1 MVKQFRNYRELRKI
15 ARCGFPWEK
24 TTTRPVA
31 SVDTN
36 CETAGG
42 RVRNKAGQLGSTP
55 CVTYNRLFLHQDPI
69 FSSEGVPILR
79 VVSGSLRSRF
89 HQNQPARFFFRICRI
104 VGLLLFCGSSLA
116 AWAQQDVIQ
125 QIRVIGNRR
134 IPRETVLARL
144 FTHIG
149 DTYDPATIE
158 RDFNSLWNTG
168 YFENLQIAREDTP
181 KGVILD
187 VIVKEKPTI
196 REINYKGLNSVSTS
210 DVLDRFKK
218 EHVTGFSQESPYDP
232 TKLARVIDVI
242 RALLGEHGHQF
253 AVIKPEIKTIPP
265 SSVSITFN
273 IKEGPTVK
281 VGNITFTGNHAVS
294 SRELRAS
301 MRNLRPIGVPHSIF
315 LENIFARTY
324 DASKLEEDTE
334 RVRRALQD
342 RGYFRA
348 GVNDPITHIR
358 NEGGLSFLTFRPRQ
372 GKRIDI
378 RIPIEEGQRYRLAG
392 VNFTGNTHVPNTKAL
407 RAQFPTKDGE
417 WFNATA
423 VGKGLDNLRK
433 AYGSLGYIN
442 FTAVPTPKVD
452 DAKHTVTLDID
463 IDEGKPF
470 TVARIEFQGNTITR
484 DRVIR
489 RELLIEEGQAY
500 NSNLWET
507 SLLRLNQLDY
517 FDALKVD
524 QDSEVHQD
532 AENGT
537 VSLLLKVHEKGK
549 NSIGLNGG
557 VSGLSG
563 TFLGLNYSTNNFLG
577 LGETLSLQGNIGNLS
592 RNVVFAFTEPYLRNK
607 PVSVGFQLFSRKSD
621 YNSARNY
628 AAVTGNSSLSA
639 AQSSLTQ
646 NYNQSSTGLNFSVSY
661 PIRRTFKRIGLT
673 YSWDKST
680 ITTFSQASANLFQT
694 LAFRSGQIQ
703 GPNALE
709 GIYTSSASLSY
720 SYNKSGPSVFKPR
733 FGSDLSAALQIAGL
747 WGNVRYFTPVVQY
760 KHYMA
765 MRGWHPD
772 PDGRNVL
779 AMRVQAS
786 YIQGFSGDVAPPFA
800 RFYSGGDNELRG
812 FDVRAATPYAFIPV
826 RANIT
831 LTNPDGTPVP
841 IDPNNYTLGNIPIP
855 IPIYRPVSVGGDVKF
870 TGNLEYRI
878 PLGGPVQF
886 SLFDDY
892 DMTTVVRHS
901 QLRQSVEGADQLNSP
916 LYGCTSYFNGACQ
929 GGQQITFINE
939 IRPIHG
945 TNVVPR
951 DSIGA
956 ELQVVLPIVNA
967 PFRLYYAFNLARLFE
982 DVQGESLITRNMFP
996 AGGAGDFTYNE
1007 AISAYDSLLH
1017 FREPRKTFRLSVST
1031 TF

>member
-1 MVKQFRNYRELRKI
+1 L
-15 ARCGFPWEK
+15 A
-24 TTTRPVA
+24 
-31 SVDTN
+31 
-36 CETAGG
+36 
-42 RVRNKAGQLGSTP
+42 
-55 CVTYNRLFLHQDPI
+55 LF
-69 FSSEGVPILR
+69 FV
-79 VVSGSLRSRF
+79 
-89 HQNQPARFFFRICRI
+89 
-104 VGLLLFCGSSLA
+104 CGSSLV
-116 AWAQQDVIQ
+116 AWAQQDVASPNVIQ
-125 QIRVIGNRR
+125 NIRVIGNRR

-144 FTHIG
+144 FTHPG

-168 YFENLQIAREDTP
+168 YFENLQIAREDTA
-181 KGVILD
+181 KGVVLD
-187 VIVKEKPTI
+187 IIVKEKPTI

-218 EHVTGFSQESPYDP
+218 EHVTGFSVEAPYDP
-232 TKLARVIDVI
+232 TKLARAIDVI
-242 RALLGEHGHQF
+242 RALLAEHGHQF
-253 AVIKPEIKTIPP
+253 ATVKPDIKTIPP
-265 SSVSITFN
+265 SSVTVNFI

-281 VGNITFTGNHAVS
+281 VGNITFTGNHAVA
-294 SRELRAS
+294 SRDLRAA
-301 MRNLRPIGVPHSIF
+301 MRNLRPIGIPHSII

-342 RGYFRA
+342 KGYFRA

-358 NEGGLSFLTFRPRQ
+358 NEGGLSFFTFRPRQ

-378 RIPIEEGQRYRLAG
+378 RIPVDEGERYRLGG
-392 VNFTGNTHVPNTKAL
+392 VTFTGNTHVPNVKAL
-407 RAQFPTKDGE
+407 RSQFPTKDGE
-417 WFNATA
+417 FFNATA

-442 FTAVPTPKVD
+442 FTAVPTPRID
-452 DAKHTVTLDID
+452 DAKHLVFLDID

-489 RELLIEEGQAY
+489 RELMLEEGQVY
-500 NSNLWET
+500 NSNLWES

-517 FDALKVD
+517 FDPLKVE
-524 QDSEVHQD
+524 QDSDIHPD
-532 AENGT
+532 ADNGT

-577 LGETLSLQGNIGNLS
+577 LGETLSLQGNIGNLA
-592 RNVVFAFTEPYLRNK
+592 RNVTFAFNEPYLRNR
-607 PVSVGFQLFSRKSD
+607 PISVGFQLFSRKSD
-621 YNSARNY
+621 FNSARNY
-628 AAVTGNSSLSA
+628 AQVSGQSSNLTA
-639 AQSSLTQ
+639 AQQSLTQ

-661 PIRRTFKRIGLT
+661 PIRRTFKRVGLT

-703 GPNALE
+703 GANALE
-709 GIYTSSASLSY
+709 GIYTSSVSLSY
-720 SYNKSGPSVFKPR
+720 SYNKVGPSVLKPR
-733 FGSDLSAALQIAGL
+733 FGSDLSAALVIAGL
-747 WGNVRYFTPVVQY
+747 FGNVRYFTPVVQY

-765 MRGWHPD
+765 MKGLRPN
-772 PDGRNVL
+772 PEGRNVL
-779 AMRVQAS
+779 AFRMQTS
-786 YIQGFSGDVAPPFA
+786 YIQGFSGDVAPPFS

-812 FDVRAATPYAFIPV
+812 FDIRAATPYGFIPV
-826 RANIT
+826 RQNIT

-855 IPIYRPVSVGGDVKF
+855 IPIYRPVSVGGDAKY
-870 TGNLEYRI
+870 TQNLEYRI
-878 PLGGPVQF
+878 PIAGPVSF
-886 SLFDDY
+886 SIFDDF
-892 DMTTVVRHS
+892 DITAVVRGS

-916 LYGCTSYFNGACQ
+916 LYGCTSYFNGSCQ
-929 GGQQITFINE
+929 GGQQIQFINR

-951 DSIGA
+951 NSIGGEISA
-956 ELQVVLPIVNA
+956 FLPIVNA
-967 PFRLYYAFNLARLFE
+967 PFRIYYAYNTNRLAE
-982 DVQGESLITRNMFP
+982 DVQGESLITRSMFP
-996 AGGAGDFTYNE
+996 AGGAGDYTYAN

-1017 FREPRKTFRLSVST
+1017 FREPKKTFRLSVST

>member
-1 MVKQFRNYRELRKI
+1 MVGGVGK
-15 ARCGFPWEK
+15 
-24 TTTRPVA
+24 PV
-31 SVDTN
+31 
-36 CETAGG
+36 E
-42 RVRNKAGQLGSTP
+42 LGSTP
-55 CVTYNRLFLHQDPI
+55 SVTYNRLFLQQDPI

-79 VVSGSLRSRF
+79 VVSGSRRSRLF
-89 HQNQPARFFFRICRI
+89 QNQPALPFFFRMCRT
-104 VGLLLFCGSSLA
+104 VALLLLCSSSVIS
-116 AWAQQDVIQ
+116 WAQQDVVT

-134 IPRETVLARL
+134 IPRETILARL
-144 FTHIG
+144 FTHPG

-181 KGVILD
+181 KGIALD
-187 VIVKEKPTI
+187 IIVKEKPTI

-218 EHVTGFSQESPYDP
+218 EHVTGFSVESPYDP
-232 TKLARVIDVI
+232 TKLARAIDVI
-242 RALLGEHGHQF
+242 RALLAEHGHQF
-253 AVIKPEIKTIPP
+253 ATVKPDIKTIPP
-265 SSVSITFN
+265 SSVTINFI

-281 VGNITFTGNHAVS
+281 VGNISFTGNHAVG
-294 SRELRAS
+294 SRDLRAA
-301 MRNLRPIGVPHSIF
+301 MKNLRPVGIPHSIF
-315 LENIFARTY
+315 FENLFARTY

-348 GVNDPITHIR
+348 GVGDPVTHIR
-358 NEGGLSFLTFRPRQ
+358 SEGGLSLLTFRPRN

-378 RIPIEEGQRYRLAG
+378 RIPVDEGLRYRLGG
-392 VNFTGNTHVPNTKAL
+392 VTFTGNTHVPNTKAL

-423 VGKGLDNLRK
+423 IGKGLDNLRK
-433 AYGSLGYIN
+433 AYGTLGYIN
-442 FTAVPTPKVD
+442 FTAVPTPRID
-452 DAKHTVTLDID
+452 DAKRLVFLDID

-470 TVARIEFQGNTITR
+470 TVSRIEFSGNTITR

-489 RELLIEEGQAY
+489 RELLLEEGAVY
-500 NSNLWET
+500 NSNLWEQ

-524 QDSEVHQD
+524 QDSEIHQD
-532 AENGT
+532 PENGT

-577 LGETLSLQGNIGNLS
+577 LGETLSLQGNIGNLA
-592 RNVVFAFTEPYLRNK
+592 RNVTFAFTEPYLRNK
-607 PVSVGFQLFSRKSD
+607 PTSVGFQLFSRKSD
-621 YNSARNY
+621 FNSARNY
-628 AAVTGNSSLSA
+628 AQVSGQSSNLTA
-639 AQSSLTQ
+639 AQQSLTQ

-661 PIRRTFKRIGLT
+661 PLRRSFKRVGLT

-680 ITTFSQASANLFQT
+680 VTTFSQASANLFET

-703 GPNALE
+703 GANALE
-709 GIYTSSASLSY
+709 GIYTSSVSLSY
-720 SYNKSGPSVFKPR
+720 SYNKVGPSPFKPR
-733 FGSDLSAALQIAGL
+733 FGSDLSAAFVLAGL
-747 WGNVRYFTPVVQY
+747 FGNVRYFTPVVQY

-765 MRGWHPD
+765 MKGFRPN
-772 PDGRNVL
+772 PEGRNVL
-779 AMRVQAS
+779 AFRTQAS
-786 YIQGFSGDVAPPFA
+786 YIQGFSGDVAPPFS

-812 FDVRAATPYAFIPV
+812 FDIRAATPYAFIPV
-826 RANIT
+826 RQNIT

-841 IDPNNYTLGNIPIP
+841 IQPGNYTLGNITIP
-855 IPIYRPVSVGGDVKF
+855 IPIYRPVSVGGDAKF
-870 TGNLEYRI
+870 TTNLEYRI
-878 PLGGPVQF
+878 PIAGPVQF
-886 SLFDDY
+886 AIFDDF
-892 DMTTVVRHS
+892 DITSVVRQS

-929 GGQQITFINE
+929 GGQAIQFINL

-951 DSIGA
+951 MSVGG
-956 ELQVVLPIVNA
+956 ELSAMLADRERAIPAVL
-967 PFRLYYAFNLARLFE
+967 R
-982 DVQGESLITRNMFP
+982 VQHQPSAGEC
-996 AGGAGDFTYNE
+996 AG
-1007 AISAYDSLLH
+1007 
-1017 FREPRKTFRLSVST
+1017 
-1031 TF
+1031 

>member
-1 MVKQFRNYRELRKI
+1 M
-15 ARCGFPWEK
+15 
-24 TTTRPVA
+24 
-31 SVDTN
+31 
-36 CETAGG
+36 
-42 RVRNKAGQLGSTP
+42 
-55 CVTYNRLFLHQDPI
+55 
-69 FSSEGVPILR
+69 
-79 VVSGSLRSRF
+79 
-89 HQNQPARFFFRICRI
+89 CRI
-104 VGLLLFCGSSLA
+104 LGLLLFCGSSLV
-116 AWAQQDVIQ
+116 AWAQQDVAPPAGGANVIA
-125 QIRVIGNRR
+125 QIRVIGNRK

-144 FTHIG
+144 FTHVG

-181 KGVILD
+181 KGILLD

-196 REINYKGLNSVSTS
+196 REITYKGLNSVSTS

-218 EHVTGFSQESPYDP
+218 EHVTGFSVESPYDP
-232 TKLARVIDVI
+232 TRLARAIDVI
-242 RALLGEHGHQF
+242 RALLAEHGHQF
-253 AVIKPEIKTIPP
+253 ATVKPDVKTIPP

-281 VGNITFTGNHAVS
+281 VGNITFTGNRSVP
-294 SRELRAS
+294 SRELRAA
-301 MRNLRPIGVPHSIF
+301 MRNLRPIGIPHSIF

-348 GVNDPITHIR
+348 GVADPITHIR
-358 NEGGLSFLTFRPRQ
+358 NEGGLSFFTFRPRQ

-378 RIPIEEGQRYRLAG
+378 RIPVDEGERYRLG
-392 VNFTGNTHVPNTKAL
+392 GITFTGNTHVPNVKAL

-417 WFNATA
+417 FFNATA
-423 VGKGLDNLRK
+423 VGKGLENLRK

-442 FTAVPTPKVD
+442 FTAVPTPKPD
-452 DAKHTVTLDID
+452 DAKHLVYLDIE
-463 IDEGKPF
+463 IDEGKAF
-470 TVARIEFQGNTITR
+470 TVSRIEFQGNTITR

-489 RELLIEEGQAY
+489 RELLIEEGAPY
-500 NSNLWET
+500 NSNLWEA
-507 SLLRLNQLDY
+507 SLLHLNQLDY
-517 FDALKVD
+517 FDPLKVD
-524 QDSEVHQD
+524 QDTETHPDDQT
-532 AENGT
+532 GT

-549 NSIGLNGG
+549 NSIALNGG

-577 LGETLSLQGNIGNLS
+577 LGETLSLQGNLGNLARS
-592 RNVVFAFTEPYLRNK
+592 VVFAFNEPYLRNK

-621 YNSARNY
+621 YNSARNF
-628 AAVTGNSSLSA
+628 AAVSGQSNLTA
-639 AQSSLTQ
+639 AQQSLTQ
-646 NYNQSSTGLNFSVSY
+646 NYNQSSTGLNFSVAY
-661 PIRRTFKRIGLT
+661 PIRRTFKRVGLT

-709 GIYTSSASLSY
+709 GIYTSSVSLSY
-720 SYNKSGPSVFKPR
+720 SYNRTGPSVFKPR
-733 FGSDLSAALQIAGL
+733 FGTDVNAALQIAGL
-747 WGNVRYFTPVVQY
+747 FGNVRYFSPVVQY

-765 MRGWHPD
+765 MSGFHRN

-779 AMRVQAS
+779 AIRMQAS
-786 YIQGFSGDVAPPFA
+786 YIQGFSGDVAPPFS

-826 RANIT
+826 RQNIT

-841 IDPNNYTLGNIPIP
+841 IDPNNFTLGNIVIP

-870 TGNLEYRI
+870 TNNLEYRI
-878 PLGGPVQF
+878 PIAGPVGF
-886 SLFDDY
+886 AIFNDFDI
-892 DMTTVVRHS
+892 TSVVRQS

-916 LYGCTSYFNGACQ
+916 LYGCTSYYNGACQ
-929 GGQQITFINE
+929 GGQSIQFINL
-939 IRPIHG
+939 IRPISG

-951 DSIGA
+951 DSIGGEISA
-956 ELQVVLPIVNA
+956 LLPIVNA
-967 PFRLYYAFNLARLFE
+967 PMRLYYAYNVSRLFE
-982 DVQGESLITRNMFP
+982 NVQGESLITRSMFP
-996 AGGAGDFTYNE
+996 AGGAGDYTYNQ
-1007 AISAYDSLLH
+1007 AITAYDSLLH

>member
-1 MVKQFRNYRELRKI
+1 MV
-15 ARCGFPWEK
+15 
-24 TTTRPVA
+24 
-31 SVDTN
+31 
-36 CETAGG
+36 GG
-42 RVRNKAGQLGSTP
+42 VRNQSSELGSTP
-55 CVTYNRLFLHQDPI
+55 SVTYNRLFLKQDPI

-89 HQNQPARFFFRICRI
+89 HQNQPARFFSRMCRI
-104 VGLLLFCGSSLA
+104 LGLLLFCASSLV
-116 AWAQQDVIQ
+116 AWAQQDVAPPPAGANVIT
-125 QIRVIGNRR
+125 QIRVIGNRK

-144 FTHIG
+144 FTHVG

-181 KGVILD
+181 KGILLD

-218 EHVTGFSQESPYDP
+218 EHVTGFSVESPYDP
-232 TKLARVIDVI
+232 TRLARAIDVI
-242 RALLGEHGHQF
+242 RALLAEHGHQF
-253 AVIKPEIKTIPP
+253 ATVKPDVKTIPP

-281 VGNITFTGNHAVS
+281 VGNITFTGNRSVP
-294 SRELRAS
+294 SRDLRAA
-301 MRNLRPIGVPHSIF
+301 MRNLRPIGIPHSIF

-348 GVNDPITHIR
+348 GVADPITHIR
-358 NEGGLSFLTFRPRQ
+358 NEGGLSFFTFRPRQ

-378 RIPIEEGQRYRLAG
+378 RIPVEEGERYRLG
-392 VNFTGNTHVPNTKAL
+392 GITFTGNTHVPNVKAL
-407 RAQFPTKDGE
+407 RSQFPTKDGE
-417 WFNATA
+417 FFNATA
-423 VGKGLDNLRK
+423 VGKGLENLRK

-442 FTAVPTPKVD
+442 FTAVPTPRPD
-452 DAKHTVTLDID
+452 DAKHLVYLDIE
-463 IDEGKPF
+463 IDEGKAF
-470 TVARIEFQGNTITR
+470 TVSRIEFQGNTITR

-489 RELLIEEGQAY
+489 RELLIEEGAPY
-500 NSNLWET
+500 NSNLWEA
-507 SLLRLNQLDY
+507 SLLHLNQLDY
-517 FDALKVD
+517 FDPLKVD
-524 QDSEVHQD
+524 QDTETHPDDQT
-532 AENGT
+532 GT

-549 NSIGLNGG
+549 NSIALNGG

-577 LGETLSLQGNIGNLS
+577 LGETLSLQGNLGNLARS
-592 RNVVFAFTEPYLRNK
+592 VVFAFNEPYLRNK

-621 YNSARNY
+621 YNSARNF
-628 AAVTGNSSLSA
+628 AAVTGQSNLTA
-639 AQSSLTQ
+639 AQQSLTQ
-646 NYNQSSTGLNFSVSY
+646 NYNQSSTGLNFSVAY

-709 GIYTSSASLSY
+709 GIYTSSVSLSY
-720 SYNKSGPSVFKPR
+720 SYNKTGPSVFKPR
-733 FGSDLSAALQIAGL
+733 FGTDINAALQIAGL
-747 WGNVRYFTPVVQY
+747 FGNVRYFSPVVQY

-765 MRGWHPD
+765 MSGFHRN

-779 AMRVQAS
+779 AIRMQAS

-826 RANIT
+826 RQNIT

-841 IDPNNYTLGNIPIP
+841 IDPNNFTLGNITIP

-870 TGNLEYRI
+870 TNNLEYRI
-878 PLGGPVQF
+878 PIAGPVGF
-886 SLFDDY
+886 AIFNDFDI
-892 DMTTVVRHS
+892 TSVVRQS

-916 LYGCTSYFNGACQ
+916 LYGCTSYYNGACQ
-929 GGQQITFINE
+929 GGQSIQFINL
-939 IRPIHG
+939 IRPIAG

-951 DSIGA
+951 DSIGGEISA
-956 ELQVVLPIVNA
+956 LLPIVNA
-967 PFRLYYAFNLARLFE
+967 PMRLYYAYNVSRLFE
-982 DVQGESLITRNMFP
+982 NVQGESLITRSMFP
-996 AGGAGDFTYNE
+996 AGGAGDYTYNQ
-1007 AISAYDSLLH
+1007 AITAYDSLLH

>member
-1 MVKQFRNYRELRKI
+1 MV
-15 ARCGFPWEK
+15 
-24 TTTRPVA
+24 
-31 SVDTN
+31 
-36 CETAGG
+36 GG
-42 RVRNKAGQLGSTP
+42 VRNESPELGSTP
-55 CVTYNRLFLHQDPI
+55 SVTYNRLFLQQDPI
-69 FSSEGVPILR
+69 SSSEGVPILR
-79 VVSGSLRSRF
+79 VVSGGLRSRS
-89 HQNQPARFFFRICRI
+89 HKNQPALPFFFRMCRI
-104 VGLLLFCGSSLA
+104 VGLLLFCGSSLV
-116 AWAQQDVIQ
+116 AWAQQDAAPQPGVVT

-144 FTHIG
+144 FTHPG

-181 KGVILD
+181 KGIVLD
-187 VIVKEKPTI
+187 IIVKEKPTI

-218 EHVTGFSQESPYDP
+218 EHVTGFSVESPYDP
-232 TKLARVIDVI
+232 TRLARAIDVI
-242 RALLGEHGHQF
+242 RALLAEHGHQF
-253 AVIKPEIKTIPP
+253 ATVKPEIRTIPP
-265 SSVSITFN
+265 SSVSVNFI

-281 VGNITFTGNHAVS
+281 VGNITFTGNRTVS
-294 SRELRAS
+294 SRELRAA
-301 MRNLRPIGVPHSIF
+301 MRNLRPVGIPHSIF

-348 GVNDPITHIR
+348 GVSDPITHIR
-358 NEGGLSFLTFRPRQ
+358 NEGGLSFFTFRPRQ

-378 RIPIEEGQRYRLAG
+378 RIPVEEGPRYRLGG
-392 VNFTGNTHVPNTKAL
+392 VTFTGNTHVPNVKAL
-407 RAQFPTKDGE
+407 RSQFPTKDGE
-417 WFNATA
+417 LFNATA
-423 VGKGLDNLRK
+423 IGKGLDNLRK

-442 FTAVPTPKVD
+442 FTAVPTPRID
-452 DAKHTVTLDID
+452 DAKHLVYLDID
-463 IDEGKPF
+463 IDEGKAF
-470 TVARIEFQGNTITR
+470 TVSRIEFQGNTITR

-489 RELLIEEGQAY
+489 RELLIEEGQPY
-500 NSNLWET
+500 NSNSWES

-517 FDALKVD
+517 FDPLKVD
-524 QDSEVHQD
+524 QDTEIHPD
-532 AENGT
+532 NENGT

-577 LGETLSLQGNIGNLS
+577 LGETLSLQGNIGNLARS
-592 RNVVFAFTEPYLRNK
+592 VVFAFNEPYLRNK
-607 PVSVGFQLFSRKSD
+607 PTSVGFQVFSRKSD

-628 AAVTGNSSLSA
+628 AQVTGQASNLTA
-639 AQSSLTQ
+639 AQQSLTQ

-661 PIRRTFKRIGLT
+661 PLKRSFKRVGLT
-673 YSWDKST
+673 YSWDKSS

-703 GPNALE
+703 GSNALE
-709 GIYTSSASLSY
+709 GIYTSSVSLSY
-720 SYNKSGPSVFKPR
+720 TYNKVGPSIFRPR
-733 FGSDLSAALQIAGL
+733 FGTDISAAFVFAGL

-760 KHYMA
+760 KHFIA
-765 MRGWHPD
+765 MKGLRPN
-772 PDGRNVL
+772 PEGRNVL
-779 AMRVQAS
+779 GYRLQLS
-786 YIQGFSGDVAPPFA
+786 YIQGYGGDVAPPFS

-812 FDVRAATPYAFIPV
+812 FDVRSATPYGWVPV
-826 RANIT
+826 RTNIT

-841 IDPNNYTLGNIPIP
+841 IQPGNFTLGNITIP
-855 IPIYRPVSVGGDVKF
+855 IPIYRPVSVGGDAKA
-870 TGNLEYRI
+870 TSTIEYRI
-878 PLGGPVQF
+878 PIAGPVQF
-886 SLFDDY
+886 AFFDDF
-892 DMTTVVRHS
+892 DITTVIRRS

-916 LYGCTSYFNGACQ
+916 LYGCTAYFNGACQ
-929 GGQQITFINE
+929 GGQSIQFINV
-939 IRPIHG
+939 IRPIPG

-951 DSIGA
+951 MSVGG
-956 ELQVVLPIVNA
+956 ELSAMLPIVNA
-967 PFRLYYAFNLARLFE
+967 PMRLYYAYNTNRLLE
-982 DVQGESLITRNMFP
+982 NVQGESLITRSMFP
-996 AGGAGDFTYNE
+996 AGGAGDYTYAE
-1007 AISAYDSLLH
+1007 AITAYDSLLH

>member
-1 MVKQFRNYRELRKI
+1 MVD
-15 ARCGFPWEK
+15 G
-24 TTTRPVA
+24 
-31 SVDTN
+31 
-36 CETAGG
+36 
-42 RVRNKAGQLGSTP
+42 VRNQSSELGSTP
-55 CVTYNRLFLHQDPI
+55 SVTYNRLFLHQDPI

-89 HQNQPARFFFRICRI
+89 YQNQPARFFLRMCR
-104 VGLLLFCGSSLA
+104 VLGLLLFCGSSLI
-116 AWAQQDVIQ
+116 AWAQQDVAPPNVAQANVVQ

-144 FTHIG
+144 FTHVG

-181 KGVILD
+181 KGIILD

-218 EHVTGFSQESPYDP
+218 EHVSLSVESPYDP
-232 TKLARVIDVI
+232 TRLARAIDVI
-242 RALLGEHGHQF
+242 RALLAEHGHQF
-253 AVIKPEIKTIPP
+253 ATVKPDIKTIPP
-265 SSVSITFN
+265 SSVSINFI

-281 VGNITFTGNHAVS
+281 VGNITFTGNRALP
-294 SRELRAS
+294 SRELRAA
-301 MRNLRPIGVPHSIF
+301 MKNLRPIGVPHSIF
-315 LENIFARTY
+315 LENLFARTY

-334 RVRRALQD
+334 RVRRAMQD
-342 RGYFRA
+342 KGYFRA
-348 GVNDPITHIR
+348 GVSDPITHIR
-358 NEGGLSFLTFRPRQ
+358 NEGGLSFFTFRPRQ

-378 RIPIEEGQRYRLAG
+378 RIPVDEGERYRLG
-392 VNFTGNTHVPNTKAL
+392 GITFTGNAHVQNVKAL

-417 WFNATA
+417 FFNATA
-423 VGKGLDNLRK
+423 IGKGLDNLRK

-442 FTAVPTPKVD
+442 FTAVPTPRPD
-452 DAKHTVTLDID
+452 DAKHLIFLDID
-463 IDEGKPF
+463 IDEGKAF
-470 TVARIEFQGNTITR
+470 TVSRIEFQGNTITR

-489 RELLIEEGQAY
+489 RELLIEEGAPY
-500 NSNLWET
+500 NSNLWEQ
-507 SLLRLNQLDY
+507 SVLRLNQLDY
-517 FDALKVD
+517 FDPLKVD
-524 QDSEVHQD
+524 TDTETHPD
-532 AENGT
+532 NENGT

-577 LGETLSLQGNIGNLS
+577 LGETLSLQGNIGNLARS
-592 RNVVFAFTEPYLRNK
+592 AVFAFTEPYLRNK
-607 PVSVGFQLFSRKSD
+607 PMSLGFQLFSRKSD
-621 YNSARNY
+621 FNSARNY
-628 AAVTGNSSLSA
+628 AAVSGQSANLSA
-639 AQSSLTQ
+639 AQQSLTQ
-646 NYNQSSTGLNFSVSY
+646 NYNQSSTGLNFSISY
-661 PIRRTFKRIGLT
+661 PLRHAFKRVGLT

-709 GIYTSSASLSY
+709 GIYTSSVSLSY
-720 SYNKSGPSVFKPR
+720 QYNKVGPTIFKAR
-733 FGSDLSAALQIAGL
+733 FGSDISAAFQLAGL
-747 WGNVRYFTPVVQY
+747 FGNVRYFSPVVQY
-760 KHYMA
+760 KHYIA
-765 MRGWHPD
+765 VKGLRPN
-772 PDGRNVL
+772 PEGRNVV
-779 AMRVQAS
+779 AFRVQGS

-826 RANIT
+826 RQNIT

-841 IDPNNYTLGNIPIP
+841 IDPTNYTLGNIIIP
-855 IPIYRPVSVGGDVKF
+855 IPIYRPVSVGGDIKF
-870 TGNLEYRI
+870 TTNLEYRI
-878 PLGGPVQF
+878 PLGGPVTF
-886 SLFDDY
+886 GLFDDF
-892 DMTTVVRHS
+892 DITSVVRQS

-916 LYGCTSYFNGACQ
+916 LYGCTSYYNGACQ
-929 GGQQITFINE
+929 GGQSIQFINE
-939 IRPIHG
+939 IRPISG

-951 DSIGA
+951 DSLGA
-956 ELQVVLPIVNA
+956 EIDVILPIVNA
-967 PFRLYYAFNLARLFE
+967 PFRLYYAYNVARLYE
-982 DVQGESLITRNMFP
+982 DRQGESLITRSMFP
-996 AGGAGDFTYNE
+996 AGGAGDFTYAE

>member
-1 MVKQFRNYRELRKI
+1 MV
-15 ARCGFPWEK
+15 
-24 TTTRPVA
+24 
-31 SVDTN
+31 
-36 CETAGG
+36 GG
-42 RVRNKAGQLGSTP
+42 VRNQPSELGSTP
-55 CVTYNRLFLHQDPI
+55 SVTYNRLFLEQDPI

-79 VVSGSLRSRF
+79 VLSGSLRSRF
-89 HQNQPARFFFRICRI
+89 HQHQPVQFFFRMCRI
-104 VGLLLFCGSSLA
+104 VGLLLFCGSSLI
-116 AWAQQDVIQ
+116 AWAQQDIVQ

-144 FTHIG
+144 FTHPG
-149 DTYDPATIE
+149 DPYDPATIE

-168 YFENLQIAREDTP
+168 YFETLQISREDTP

-187 VIVKEKPTI
+187 IIVKEKPTI
-196 REINYKGLNSVSTS
+196 REINYKGLNSVSQS

-218 EHVTGFSQESPYDP
+218 EHVTGFSVESQYDP
-232 TKLARVIDVI
+232 TKLARAIDVI
-242 RALLGEHGHQF
+242 RALLAEHGHQF
-253 AVIKPEIKTIPP
+253 ATVKPEIKNIPP
-265 SSVSITFN
+265 SSVAINFN

-281 VGNITFTGNHAVS
+281 VGNITFTGNRAIP
-294 SRELRAS
+294 SRELRSA
-301 MRNLRPIGVPHSIF
+301 MKNLRPIGIPHSIL

-334 RVRRALQD
+334 RVRRAMQD

-348 GVNDPITHIR
+348 AVGDPVTHIR
-358 NEGGLSFLTFRPRQ
+358 NEGGLSLLTFRPRR

-378 RIPIEEGQRYRLAG
+378 RVPVEEGERYRLG
-392 VNFTGNTHVPNTKAL
+392 GITFTGNAHVQNVKAL

-423 VGKGLDNLRK
+423 IGKGLENLRK

-442 FTAVPTPKVD
+442 FTAVPDPKPD
-452 DAKHTVTLDID
+452 DAKHLVYLAID

-470 TVARIEFQGNTITR
+470 TVSRIEFQGNTITR

-489 RELLIEEGQAY
+489 RELLLEEGSVY
-500 NSNLWET
+500 NSNLWEQ

-517 FDALKVD
+517 FDPLKVD
-524 QDSEVHQD
+524 TDSEEHTD
-532 AENGT
+532 PENGT

-577 LGETLSLQGNIGNLS
+577 LGETLSLQGNIGNLARS
-592 RNVVFAFTEPYLRNK
+592 AVFAFNEPYLRNR
-607 PVSVGFQLFSRKSD
+607 PVSVGFQLFTRKTD

-628 AAVTGNSSLSA
+628 AAVTGQTNLTA
-639 AQSSLTQ
+639 AQQSLTQ
-646 NYNQSSTGLNFSVSY
+646 NYNQSSTGLNFSVQY
-661 PIRRTFKRIGLT
+661 PIRRTFKRVGLT
-673 YSWDKST
+673 YSWDKSS

-709 GIYTSSASLSY
+709 GIYTSSVSLSY
-720 SYNKSGPSVFKPR
+720 IYNKVGPSVFRPR
-733 FGSDLSAALQIAGL
+733 FGSEVSGAFVLAGL
-747 WGNVRYFTPVVQY
+747 FGNVRYFSPVVQY
-760 KHYMA
+760 KHFIA
-765 MRGWHPD
+765 VKGFRPNR
-772 PDGRNVL
+772 DGRNVF
-779 AMRVQAS
+779 AFREQVS
-786 YIQGFSGDVAPPFA
+786 YIQGYSGDVAPPFS

-812 FDVRAATPYAFIPV
+812 FDVRGATPYAFIPV

-841 IDPNNYTLGNIPIP
+841 IQPGNYTLGNITIP
-855 IPIYRPVSVGGDVKF
+855 IPIYRPVSVGGDVK
-870 TGNLEYRI
+870 TTTNLEYRI
-878 PLGGPVQF
+878 PIAGPVQF
-886 SLFDDY
+886 EIFDDF
-892 DMTTVVRHS
+892 DITSVVRQS

-916 LYGCTSYFNGACQ
+916 LYGCTAYFNGACQ
-929 GGQQITFINE
+929 GGQSIQFIN
-939 IRPIHG
+939 IIKPISG

-951 DSIGA
+951 NSLGGEISA
-956 ELQVVLPIVNA
+956 MLPIVNA
-967 PFRLYYAFNLARLFE
+967 PMRLYYAYNTNRLLE
-982 DVQGESLITRNMFP
+982 NVQGESLITRSMFP
-996 AGGAGDFTYNE
+996 AGGAGDYTYQQ
-1007 AISAYDSLLH
+1007 AITAYDSLLH

>member
-1 MVKQFRNYRELRKI
+1 M
-15 ARCGFPWEK
+15 
-24 TTTRPVA
+24 
-31 SVDTN
+31 
-36 CETAGG
+36 
-42 RVRNKAGQLGSTP
+42 
-55 CVTYNRLFLHQDPI
+55 
-69 FSSEGVPILR
+69 
-79 VVSGSLRSRF
+79 
-89 HQNQPARFFFRICRI
+89 
-104 VGLLLFCGSSLA
+104 GLLLFCGSSLHV
-116 AWAQQDVIQ
+116 WAQQDAAPPAAAASPENVIT

-144 FTHIG
+144 FSHQG
-149 DTYDPATIE
+149 DVYDPATIE

-181 KGVILD
+181 KGIILD
-187 VIVKEKPTI
+187 VIVREKPTI

-218 EHVTGFSQESPYDP
+218 EHVSLSVESPYDP
-232 TKLARVIDVI
+232 TRLARAIDVI
-242 RALLGEHGHQF
+242 RALLAEHGHQF
-253 AVIKPEIKTIPP
+253 ATVKPDIKTIPP
-265 SSVSITFN
+265 SSVAINFN
-273 IKEGPTVK
+273 VKEGPTVK
-281 VGNITFTGNHAVS
+281 VGNITFTGNHAVP
-294 SRELRAS
+294 SRDLRAS
-301 MRNLRPIGVPHSIF
+301 MKNLRPIGVPHSIV

-348 GVNDPITHIR
+348 GVTDPITHIR
-358 NEGGLSFLTFRPRQ
+358 NEGGLSFFTFRPRQ

-378 RIPIEEGQRYRLAG
+378 RIPVEEGERYRLGG
-392 VNFTGNTHVPNTKAL
+392 VTFTGNTHVQNVKAL

-417 WFNATA
+417 WFNATG

-442 FTAVPTPKVD
+442 FTAVPTPRID
-452 DAKHTVTLDID
+452 DAKHEVFLDID

-470 TVARIEFQGNTITR
+470 TVSRIEFQGNTITR

-489 RELLIEEGQAY
+489 RELLLEEGQVY
-500 NSNLWET
+500 NSNQWEQ

-517 FDALKVD
+517 FDPLKVD
-524 QDSEVHQD
+524 QDSEEHTD
-532 AENGT
+532 ADNGT

-577 LGETLSLQGNIGNLS
+577 LGETLSVQGNIGNLA
-592 RNVVFAFTEPYLRNK
+592 RNVVFAFTEPYLHNK
-607 PVSVGFQLFSRKSD
+607 STSLGFQVFSRKSD
-621 YNSARNY
+621 FNSARNF
-628 AAVTGNSSLSA
+628 ASVTGQSSALTA
-639 AQSSLTQ
+639 AQQSLTQ
-646 NYNQSSTGLNFSVSY
+646 NYNQSSTGVNFSVSY
-661 PIRRTFKRIGLT
+661 PIKHSFKRVGLT

-709 GIYTSSASLSY
+709 GIYTSSVSLSY
-720 SYNKSGPSVFKPR
+720 QYNKVGPSVFRPR
-733 FGSDLSAALQIAGL
+733 FGSEVSAALQVAGL
-747 WGNVRYFTPVVQY
+747 FGNVRYFTPVVLY
-760 KHYMA
+760 KHYIA
-765 MRGWHPD
+765 FKGLRPN

-779 AMRVQAS
+779 GYRVQAS
-786 YIQGFSGDVAPPFA
+786 YIQGFSGDVAPPFS

-826 RANIT
+826 RTNIT

-841 IDPNNYTLGNIPIP
+841 IQPGNFTLGNIPIP
-855 IPIYRPVSVGGDVKF
+855 IPIYRPVSVGGDAKLTSTV
-870 TGNLEYRI
+870 EYRI
-878 PLGGPVQF
+878 PIAGPVQF
-886 SLFDDY
+886 AIFDDF
-892 DMTTVVRHS
+892 DITSVVRKS
-901 QLRQSVEGADQLNSP
+901 QLRQSVEGSDQLNSP
-916 LYGCTSYFNGACQ
+916 LYGCTSYFNGSCQ
-929 GGQQITFINE
+929 GGQTIQFINQ

-945 TNVVPR
+945 TNFVPR
-951 DSIGA
+951 TSVGGEISA
-956 ELQVVLPIVNA
+956 MLPIVNA
-967 PFRLYYAFNLARLFE
+967 PFRLYYAYNILRLFE
-982 DVQGESLITRNMFP
+982 DVQGESLITRSMFP
-996 AGGAGDFTYNE
+996 AGGAGDFTYQN
-1007 AISAYDSLLH
+1007 AIAAYDSLLH

>member
-1 MVKQFRNYRELRKI
+1 MV
-15 ARCGFPWEK
+15 
-24 TTTRPVA
+24 
-31 SVDTN
+31 
-36 CETAGG
+36 G
-42 RVRNKAGQLGSTP
+42 RVRNQSSELGSTP
-55 CVTYNRLFLHQDPI
+55 SVTYNRLFLKQDPI

-89 HQNQPARFFFRICRI
+89 HQNQPARFFLGMCRI
-104 VGLLLFCGSSLA
+104 LGLLLFCGSSLI
-116 AWAQQDVIQ
+116 AWAQQDVAQPASGANVIT
-125 QIRVIGNRR
+125 QIRVIGNRK

-144 FTHIG
+144 FTHVG

-181 KGVILD
+181 KGILLD

-218 EHVTGFSQESPYDP
+218 EHVTGFSVESPYDP
-232 TKLARVIDVI
+232 TRLARAIDVI
-242 RALLGEHGHQF
+242 RALLAEHGHQF
-253 AVIKPEIKTIPP
+253 ATVKPDVKTIPP

-281 VGNITFTGNHAVS
+281 VGNITFTGNRNVP
-294 SRELRAS
+294 SRDLRAA
-301 MRNLRPIGVPHSIF
+301 MRNLRPIGIPHSIF

-348 GVNDPITHIR
+348 GVADPITHIR
-358 NEGGLSFLTFRPRQ
+358 NEGGLSFFTFRPRQ

-378 RIPIEEGQRYRLAG
+378 RIPVEEGERYRLG
-392 VNFTGNTHVPNTKAL
+392 GITFTGNTHVPNVKAL

-417 WFNATA
+417 FFNATA
-423 VGKGLDNLRK
+423 VGKGLENLRK

-442 FTAVPTPKVD
+442 FTAVPTPRPD
-452 DAKHTVTLDID
+452 DAKHLVYLDIE
-463 IDEGKPF
+463 IDEGKAF
-470 TVARIEFQGNTITR
+470 TVSRIEFQGNTITR

-489 RELLIEEGQAY
+489 RELLIEEGAPY
-500 NSNLWET
+500 NSNLWEA
-507 SLLRLNQLDY
+507 SLLHLNQLDY
-517 FDALKVD
+517 FDPLKVD
-524 QDSEVHQD
+524 QDTETHPDDQT
-532 AENGT
+532 GT

-549 NSIGLNGG
+549 NSIALNGG

-577 LGETLSLQGNIGNLS
+577 LGETLSLQGNLGNLARS
-592 RNVVFAFTEPYLRNK
+592 VVFAFNEPYLRNK

-628 AAVTGNSSLSA
+628 AAVTGQSNLSA
-639 AQSSLTQ
+639 AQQSLTQ
-646 NYNQSSTGLNFSVSY
+646 NYNQSSTGLNFSVAY
-661 PIRRTFKRIGLT
+661 PIRRTFKRVGLT

-709 GIYTSSASLSY
+709 GIYTSSVSLSY
-720 SYNKSGPSVFKPR
+720 SYNKTGPSVFKPR
-733 FGSDLSAALQIAGL
+733 FGTDINAALQIAGL
-747 WGNVRYFTPVVQY
+747 FGNVRYFSPVVQY

-765 MRGWHPD
+765 MSGLHRN

-779 AMRVQAS
+779 AIRMQAS

-826 RANIT
+826 RQNIT

-841 IDPNNYTLGNIPIP
+841 IDPNNFTLGNITIP

-870 TGNLEYRI
+870 TNNLEYRI
-878 PLGGPVQF
+878 PIAGPVGF
-886 SLFDDY
+886 AVFNDFDI
-892 DMTTVVRHS
+892 TSVVRQS

-916 LYGCTSYFNGACQ
+916 LYGCTSYYNGACQ
-929 GGQQITFINE
+929 GGQSIQFINL
-939 IRPIHG
+939 IRPISG

-951 DSIGA
+951 DSIGGEISA
-956 ELQVVLPIVNA
+956 MLPIVNA
-967 PFRLYYAFNLARLFE
+967 PMRLYYAYNVSRLFE
-982 DVQGESLITRNMFP
+982 NVQGESLITRSMFP
-996 AGGAGDFTYNE
+996 AGGAGDYTYNQ
-1007 AISAYDSLLH
+1007 AITAYDSLLH

>member
-1 MVKQFRNYRELRKI
+1 MVGSVSKQTPE
-15 ARCGFPWEK
+15 
-24 TTTRPVA
+24 
-31 SVDTN
+31 
-36 CETAGG
+36 
-42 RVRNKAGQLGSTP
+42 LGSTP
-55 CVTYNRLFLHQDPI
+55 SVTYNRLFPEPDPI

-89 HQNQPARFFFRICRI
+89 PQNQPARFFFQPAWFFLSLCRI
-104 VGLLLFCGSSLA
+104 VVLLLFCGSSLI
-116 AWAQQDVIQ
+116 AWAQQDTAQPNTIV

-144 FTHIG
+144 FSHPG
-149 DTYDPATIE
+149 DAYDPATIE

-181 KGVILD
+181 KGIILD

-218 EHVTGFSQESPYDP
+218 EHLTGFSQESPYDP
-232 TKLARVIDVI
+232 TKLARAVDII
-242 RALLGEHGHQF
+242 RALLAEHGHQF
-253 AVIKPEIKTIPP
+253 ATVKPEIKNIPP
-265 SSVSITFN
+265 SSVAVNFN

-281 VGNITFTGNHAVS
+281 VGNITFTGNHAVP

-301 MRNLRPIGVPHSIF
+301 MRNLRPVGIPHSIF
-315 LENIFARTY
+315 FENLFARTY

-334 RVRRALQD
+334 RVRRAMQD

-348 GVNDPITHIR
+348 AVADPITHIR
-358 NEGGLSFLTFRPRQ
+358 NEGGLSFLTFRPRK

-378 RIPIEEGQRYRLAG
+378 KIPVEEGQRYRLGG
-392 VNFTGNTHVPNTKAL
+392 VTFTGNTHVQNVKAL

-423 VGKGLDNLRK
+423 IGKGLENLRK
-433 AYGSLGYIN
+433 AYNSLGYIN
-442 FTAVPTPKVD
+442 FTAVPTPRVD
-452 DAKHTVTLDID
+452 DAKHEVFLDID

-470 TVARIEFQGNTITR
+470 TVSRIEFQGNTITR

-489 RELLIEEGQAY
+489 RELLLEEGSLY
-500 NSNLWET
+500 NSNLWEQ

-517 FDALKVD
+517 FDPLKID
-524 QDSEVHQD
+524 TDSEQHID

-577 LGETLSLQGNIGNLS
+577 LGETLSLQGNIGNLARS
-592 RNVVFAFTEPYLRNK
+592 AVFAFNEPYLRNR
-607 PVSVGFQLFSRKSD
+607 PISVGFQLFSRKSD
-621 YNSARNY
+621 FNSARNY
-628 AAVTGNSSLSA
+628 AAVSGQSSNLTA
-639 AQSSLTQ
+639 AQQSLTQ
-646 NYNQSSTGLNFSVSY
+646 NYNQSSTGLNFSLQY
-661 PIRRTFKRIGLT
+661 PIKRSFKRVGIT
-673 YSWDKST
+673 YSWDKSS

-703 GPNALE
+703 GANALE
-709 GIYTSSASLSY
+709 GIYTSSISLSY
-720 SYNKSGPSVFKPR
+720 IYNTVGPTIFRPHY
-733 FGSDLSAALQIAGL
+733 GTDISAAFQLAGIF
-747 WGNVRYFTPVVQY
+747 GNVRYFTPVVQY
-760 KHYMA
+760 KHYIGMKGL
-765 MRGWHPD
+765 RPRK
-772 PDGRNVL
+772 DGRNTL
-779 AMRVQAS
+779 GYRVQLS

-812 FDVRAATPYAFIPV
+812 FDVRSATPYAFIPV
-826 RANIT
+826 RTNIT

-841 IDPNNYTLGNIPIP
+841 IQPGNFTLGNITIP
-855 IPIYRPVSVGGDVKF
+855 IPIYRPVSVGGDVKM
-870 TGNLEYRI
+870 TTNIEYRI
-878 PLGGPVQF
+878 PIAGPVGF
-886 SLFDDY
+886 AIFDDF
-892 DMTTVVRHS
+892 DITSVVRQS

-916 LYGCTSYFNGACQ
+916 LYGCTAYYNGACQ
-929 GGQQITFINE
+929 GGQAIQFINI
-939 IRPIHG
+939 IRPISG
-945 TNVVPR
+945 TNFRPR
-951 DSIGA
+951 SSIGGEISA
-956 ELQVVLPIVNA
+956 MLPIVNA
-967 PFRLYYAFNLARLFE
+967 PMRLYYAYNIARLFE
-982 DVQGESLITRNMFP
+982 DRQGESLITRSMFP
-996 AGGAGDFTYNE
+996 AGGAGDFTYAE